1 MRAEVFE
8 IHWITPEIRKL
19 NKIVNKL
26 KQGAV
31 ILYPTDTGFTLGC
44 QLANKNAIEKL
55 RKIRNI
61 SAKKSLTFLCKNLS
75 NISTYAKISNNAYKT
90 IKSLIPGPY
99 TFILPATKIVP
110 QLAINPNRKTVG
122 IRVPDN
128 IIAHALLELIEEP
141 LISISAKIGEDD
153 SFFFLTP
160 DEFIDSF
167 SNLVDIIIKTE
178 HYNFVGESTVI
189 DMVNDEFKIIRKG
202 AGYENVDYID
212 IETTE

>member
-75 NISTYAKISNNAYKT
+75 NISTILS
-90 IKSLIPGPY
+90 
-99 TFILPATKIVP
+99 ILP
-110 QLAINPNRKTVG
+110 
-122 IRVPDN
+122 
-128 IIAHALLELIEEP
+128 
-141 LISISAKIGEDD
+141 S
-153 SFFFLTP
+153 
-160 DEFIDSF
+160 
-167 SNLVDIIIKTE
+167 
-178 HYNFVGESTVI
+178 
-189 DMVNDEFKIIRKG
+189 
-202 AGYENVDYID
+202 
-212 IETTE
+212 